1 MGFLYEKIAKPA
13 LFRLNPETAHD
24 AAVLAARAGR
34 ALRLPAWA
42 ARLACAAPQEPVRVA
57 GIDFPNP
64 VGLAAGFD
72 KDCECYPF
80 LGELGFG
87 FLELGT
93 VTLRPQPG
101 NPKPRLF
108 RLPEK
113 NALLNR
119 MGFNNRGAFAAAD
132 KLRRLGRGRV
142 PLGVNIGKN
151 ADCPLDQARENYLE
165 ALKVLYP
172 YGDYFA
178 VNISSPNTRQL
189 RELHRPEYL
198 EPLLDALLGFA
209 AAQPPKKPVFVKLAP
224 DLEPAEIEDCARLIA
239 GRGAGLIVSN
249 TTVGR
254 EGLDRRWEHEA
265 GGLSGAPLAEKARAA
280 LMAALEGAAGKV
292 PVIASG
298 GVMTPEEAARRLRDG
313 AALVQVYTGLVY
325 RGPFFVK
332 DILEYLDSK
341 EPADA

>member
-1 MGFLYEKIAKPA
+1 MGSLYRKIAKPA
-13 LFRLNPETAHD
+13 LFLLDPETAHG
-24 AAVLAARAGR
+24 AAVLAARAGW
-34 ALRLPAWA
+34 ALKLPALA
-42 ARLACAAPQEPVRVA
+42 ARLACSAPKGPVTVA

-101 NPKPRLF
+101 NARPRLF

-113 NALLNR
+113 SALLNR
-119 MGFNNRGAFAAAD
+119 MGFNNRGAFAAAEN
-132 KLRRLGRGRV
+132 LRRLGRARV

-178 VNISSPNTRQL
+178 VNISSPNTKQL

-209 AAQPPKKPVFVKLAP
+209 ASQTPVKPVFVKLAP
-224 DLEPAEIEDCARLIA
+224 DLEPAEITACARLVA

-254 EGLDRRWEHEA
+254 EGLERRWEHES
-265 GGLSGAPLAEKARAA
+265 GGLSGAPLREKARTALKAA
-280 LMAALEGAAGKV
+280 LDGAAGSA

-298 GVMTPEEAARRLRDG
+298 GVMSPEEAAWRLRAG

-325 RGPFFVK
+325 DGPFFVK
-332 DILEYLDSK
+332 DILEYLDRK
-341 EPADA
+341 EPENA

>member
-1 MGFLYEKIAKPA
+1 MDFVYEKLAKPA
-13 LFRLNPETAHD
+13 LFALDPETAHD
-24 AAVLAARAGR
+24 AAVLASKAARAF
-34 ALRLPAWA
+34 RLPA
-42 ARLACAAPQEPVRVA
+42 LAMRALCAAPSKPVRVA
-57 GIDFPNP
+57 GLDSPNP

-80 LGELGFG
+80 LESFGFG

-108 RLPEK
+108 RIPERG
-113 NALLNR
+113 ALLNR
-119 MGFNNRGAFAAAD
+119 MGFNNRGALAAAD
-132 KLRRLGRGRV
+132 NLRRLGRRRA

-151 ADCPLDQARENYLE
+151 ADCPLDQARDNYLE

-209 AAQPPKKPVFVKLAP
+209 ASQAEKKPVFIKLAP
-224 DLEPAEIEDCARLIA
+224 DLEPAEIETCARLVA
-239 GRGAGLIVSN
+239 GRGAGIIASN
-249 TTVGR
+249 TTVSR
-254 EGLDRRWEHEA
+254 AGLERRWEHEA
-265 GGLSGAPLAEKARAA
+265 GGLSGSPLKEAARTA
-280 LMAALEGAAGKV
+280 LGAALEGAAGA

-298 GVMTPEEAARRLRDG
+298 GIMEPEEAAWRLRAG

-325 RGPFFVK
+325 GGPFFVK
-332 DILEYLDSK
+332 RILRQLDK
-341 EPADA
+341 EEAAGA

>member
-1 MGFLYEKIAKPA
+1 MGTLYEKVAKPA
-13 LFRLNPETAHD
+13 LFLLDPETAHN
-24 AAVLAARAGR
+24 AAVLAARAGW

-42 ARLACAAPQEPVRVA
+42 ARLACAAPQRAVKVA
-57 GIDFPNP
+57 GLDFPNP

-101 NPKPRLF
+101 NRKPRLF
-108 RLPEK
+108 RVPEK

-119 MGFNNRGAFAAAD
+119 MGFNNRGAFAAAE
-132 KLRRLGRGRV
+132 KLRHLGRGKV
-142 PLGVNIGKN
+142 PLGINIGKN

-178 VNISSPNTRQL
+178 VNISSPNTKQL

-209 AAQPPKKPVFVKLAP
+209 ASQPSKKPVFVKLAP
-224 DLEPAEIEDCARLIA
+224 DLEPAEIKDCARLAA

-254 EGLDRRWEHEA
+254 EGLDRRWEHEE

-280 LMAALEGAAGKV
+280 LGAALEGAGGAV

-298 GVMTPEEAARRLRDG
+298 GVMTPEEAAWRLRAG

-325 RGPFFVK
+325 GGPFFVK
-332 DILEYLDSK
+332 NILKHLSSK

>member
-1 MGFLYEKIAKPA
+1 MGSLYQKIAKPA
-13 LFRLNPETAHD
+13 LFLMDPETAHN
-24 AAVLAARAGR
+24 AAVLAARAGG
-34 ALRLPAWA
+34 ALRLPALA
-42 ARLACAAPQEPVRVA
+42 ARFACSAPGRPVRVA
-57 GIDFPNP
+57 GLDFPNP

-108 RLPEK
+108 RLPE
-113 NALLNR
+113 NGALLNR
-119 MGFNNRGAFAAAD
+119 MGFNNRGAFAAAER
-132 KLRRLGRGRV
+132 LRRLGRGRV
-142 PLGVNIGKN
+142 PIGINIGKN

-209 AAQPPKKPVFVKLAP
+209 SSQPLKRPVFVKLAP
-224 DLEPAEIEDCARLIA
+224 DLEPAEIKDCARLIA

-254 EGLDRRWEHEA
+254 EGLERRWEHEA
-265 GGLSGAPLAEKARAA
+265 GGLSGAPLTEKARAA
-280 LMAALEGAAGKV
+280 LAAALDGAAGKV

-298 GVMTPEEAARRLRDG
+298 GVMTPEEAAMRLEAG

-325 RGPFFVK
+325 GGPFFVK
-332 DILEYLDSK
+332 SILKYLNSK

>member
-1 MGFLYEKIAKPA
+1 MGFIYDRLAKPA
-13 LFRLNPETAHD
+13 LFLLDPERAHN
-24 AAVLAARAGR
+24 AAVAASKLAW

-42 ARLACAAPQEPVRVA
+42 ARLACAAPGKPVKVA
-57 GIDFPNP
+57 GMEFPNP

-80 LGELGFG
+80 LEALGFG

-101 NPKPRLF
+101 NQAPRLF

-113 NALLNR
+113 AALLNR
-119 MGFNNRGAFAAAD
+119 MGFNNRGALAAAGN
-132 KLRRLGRGRV
+132 LRRLGRRRT

-165 ALKVLYP
+165 ALKMLYP

-209 AAQPPKKPVFVKLAP
+209 AAQPSKKPVFVKLAP
-224 DLEPAEIEDCARLIA
+224 DLEPAEIRSCARLAA

-265 GGLSGAPLAEKARAA
+265 GGLSGAPLKEKARAA
-280 LMAALEGAAGKV
+280 LLAALDGAGGAV
-292 PVIASG
+292 PVMASG
-298 GVMTPEEAARRLRDG
+298 GVMDPEEAAWRLRAG
-313 AALVQVYTGLVY
+313 AALVQVYTGMVY

-332 DILEYLDSK
+332 RVLEYLDSK